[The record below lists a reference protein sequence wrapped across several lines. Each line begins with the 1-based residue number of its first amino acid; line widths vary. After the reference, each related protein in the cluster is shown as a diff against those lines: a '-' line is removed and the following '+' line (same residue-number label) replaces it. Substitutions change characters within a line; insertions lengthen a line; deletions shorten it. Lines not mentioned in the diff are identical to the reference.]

1 MLRMPLFLPL
11 LRVALVKTT
20 GTYTNTKKCRH
31 KGDVTSWYAQYG
43 GKSGISFSFFLLKNS
58 LSKILSNKIFY

>member
-1 MLRMPLFLPL
+1 MLRMPLFLQL

-43 GKSGISFSFFLLKNS
+43 GKSGISFSFFFIKKPFIKNPLK
-58 LSKILSNKIFY
+58 